1 MKQPEPIPSPPTER
15 PIEAVFFYHVPKT
28 AGSTVLKSLSDRF
41 PGRFFHPQKS
51 KSLASRTFLAHRK
64 FSMSGEDAAR
74 LREAQAIAGHWASL
88 SLIRGREKEFY
99 KVCFWRQPADFVISY
114 YNWHMNRR
122 RDTLSRPVDFKAFTR
137 YLMRNN
143 MARHFLLYCRDVSA
157 LEFML
162 MSDWRKFEIIAEA
175 ASDFDVFED
184 IATVDHFIASLGI
197 TKVRD
202 ENVVPKERKGR
213 LSLTADEVEALTRRN
228 AVDHYV
234 SRLSR
239 GEDRETVI
247 AEAKANLSH
256 GVSPT
261 DIWETLASP
270 YYRFRVL
277 VAPRL
282 PNPFSR
288 APGTAG

>member
-1 MKQPEPIPSPPTER
+1 MTQPEPKPSTPSER

-28 AGSTVLKSLSDRF
+28 AGSTVLKSLSNRF
-41 PGRFFHPQKS
+41 PGRVFHPQKS
-51 KSLASRTFLAHRK
+51 KGLGSATLLAHRK
-64 FSMSGEDAAR
+64 FRMNGDDAAR
-74 LREAQAIAGHWASL
+74 SSQAQAIAGHWASL
-88 SLIRGREKEFY
+88 SLISGRESRFH

-143 MARHFLLYCRDVSA
+143 MARHFLLYCRDVSG
-157 LEFML
+157 LELML

-175 ASDFDVFED
+175 ARDFDVFED
-184 IATVDHFIASLGI
+184 IAGVDRFIASLGI
-197 TKVRD
+197 TKLRD

-213 LSLTADEVEALTRRN
+213 LSLAADEVEALTRRN

-247 AEAKANLSH
+247 AEARANLSH
-256 GVSPT
+256 TFSPT
-261 DIWETLASP
+261 DVWETLASP

-277 VAPRL
+277 VLPRL
-282 PNPFSR
+282 PNPFRR
-288 APGTAG
+288 APAAN